1 MGWASIVAAIM
12 AVLGP
17 LLRKWLEDRLRAKA
31 AEFTAKGLRTGGAEL
46 DTAALFWAVH
56 DDLWFFEWRRKRYV
70 RTAIDADVPAAVA
83 GVRALD
89 AKAMA
94 AVACD

>member
-31 AEFTAKGLRTGGAEL
+31 AEFTARGEAMTGPGH
-46 DTAALFWAVH
+46 DAADLLQAVRG
-56 DDLWFFEWRRKRYV
+56 DLWFFEVRRKRYV
-70 RTAIDADVPAAVA
+70 DKAIADVPAAVA
-83 GVRALD
+83 GTRALD